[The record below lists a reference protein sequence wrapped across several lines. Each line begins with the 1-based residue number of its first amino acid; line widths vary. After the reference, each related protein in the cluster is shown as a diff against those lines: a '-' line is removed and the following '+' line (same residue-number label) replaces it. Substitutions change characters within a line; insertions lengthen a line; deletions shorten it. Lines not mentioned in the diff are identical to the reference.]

1 MQDKRQQ
8 KQHQDDDI
16 QKAIDAMYAKQ
27 AERYTGESSLNDDTS
42 LKDNN
47 RQAEHTSEDTHNDNN
62 DEKEI
67 ITMRKSFR

>member
-1 MQDKRQQ
+1 
-8 KQHQDDDI
+8 
-16 QKAIDAMYAKQ
+16 MYAKQ

-67 ITMRKSFR
+67 ITMRK